1 MESKFIKLDK
11 NITYHFLDRTKDEN
25 DLNFLM
31 VHGLSS
37 SAFLWR
43 PLVDELGDN
52 FNYYALDLRGHGLSS
67 KPENGYD
74 LETLRNDV
82 NLFIQKLNL
91 KNIIIIGQSMGAE
104 VSVMSS
110 LINKNIIGC
119 IAIDGGV
126 INLKEKFKSKDEC
139 LEILKPPDL
148 NGLKKDKIL
157 NILRENHSD
166 WSEKAIM
173 GQFSIFDVDDEDKII
188 KRLELK
194 NHLKL
199 LESLWENN
207 SVSNLKSIPV
217 PILFILV
224 NFDINLKDFEHAK
237 IKLKVKKLIGDHDI
251 HAQKPKVVSNI
262 IKDELKSG
270 FFE

>member
-1 MESKFIKLDK
+1 MESKFIKLDNK
-11 NITYHFLDRTKDEN
+11 VTFHFLNRGKN
-25 DLNFLM
+25 KNNLNFLM
-31 VHGLSS
+31 IHGLSS
-37 SAFLWR
+37 SAFLWS

-52 FNYYALDLRGHGLSS
+52 FNYYALDLRGHGLSN

-74 LETLRNDV
+74 LETLKNDV

-104 VSVMSS
+104 VSIMSS
-110 LINKNIIGC
+110 IVNKNIIGC

-126 INLKEKFKSKDEC
+126 INLKEKFKSKNEC
-139 LEILKPPDL
+139 LEMLKPPDL
-148 NGLKKDKIL
+148 NGIKKDKML
-157 NILRENHSD
+157 NMLRKNHKD
-166 WSEKAIM
+166 WSEKAIA
-173 GQFSIFDVDDEDKII
+173 GQFSIFDIDDEDKII

-194 NHLKL
+194 NHLML

-207 SVSNLKSIPV
+207 SSSNLKLLSI

-237 IKLKVKKLIGDHDI
+237 IKIKVKKLIGDHDI
-251 HAQKPKVVSNI
+251 HAQKPMIVSNI

>member
-1 MESKFIKLDK
+1 
-11 NITYHFLDRTKDEN
+11 
-25 DLNFLM
+25 
-31 VHGLSS
+31 
-37 SAFLWR
+37 
-43 PLVDELGDN
+43 
-52 FNYYALDLRGHGLSS
+52 
-67 KPENGYD
+67 
-74 LETLRNDV
+74 
-82 NLFIQKLNL
+82 
-91 KNIIIIGQSMGAE
+91 
-104 VSVMSS
+104 
-110 LINKNIIGC
+110 
-119 IAIDGGV
+119 
-126 INLKEKFKSKDEC
+126 
-139 LEILKPPDL
+139 
-148 NGLKKDKIL
+148 
-157 NILRENHSD
+157 
-166 WSEKAIM
+166 M

-270 FFE
+270 FFG